1 MEDIRQLAPLPL
13 LATDLFERPVHKL
26 RFTDEEF
33 FSPVIFL
40 LENVFVGSIRAEIDK
55 FLVNILGNATK

>member
-26 RFTDEEF
+26 RFTDDEIFQPCF
-33 FSPVIFL
+33 FL
-40 LENVFVGSIRAEIDK
+40 NENVFVNSVRVEY
-55 FLVNILGNATK
+55 L